1 MELAIIICFGDNDYH
16 ARFMKTIL
24 ILNGFSH
31 SKYLGGMHLFTKLS
45 QNRVKTSIF
54 YTFLRLNSGKMMYLY
69 PLNKS
74 LFMDD
79 LTPKKKKSRK
89 GWTLFLGIVI
99 LALGIFIYVR
109 YYYVFGTGV
118 KSGEL
123 NYLVYKGVV
132 FKTYEGK
139 LIQSGFRAD
148 MPGGLQSNQFDFSV
162 EDKEI
167 AQRLMVASG
176 KIVQLHYREYFG
188 TLPWR
193 GYTKFIVDSIIT
205 IEEKPMN
212 PLSEEEL
219 TPYILESM

>member
-1 MELAIIICFGDNDYH
+1 
-16 ARFMKTIL
+16 
-24 ILNGFSH
+24 
-31 SKYLGGMHLFTKLS
+31 
-45 QNRVKTSIF
+45 
-54 YTFLRLNSGKMMYLY
+54 MMYLY
-69 PLNKS
+69 PLIKTVY
-74 LFMDD
+74 MDD

-89 GWTLFLGIVI
+89 GWSLFFGILI
-99 LALGIFIYVR
+99 LALGIFVYVR

-123 NYLVYKGVV
+123 NYLVYKGVI

-167 AQRLMVASG
+167 AQQLMVAGG
-176 KIVQLHYREYFG
+176 KIVQLHYREYFAPI
-188 TLPWR
+188 PWR

-205 IEEKPMN
+205 IEEKPVD
-212 PLSEEEL
+212 PVPEKEL